1 MAKKPVASGNGMIP
15 KATAMNP
22 HAKGSEGT
30 MMPMPGG
37 KGYTYKDDKGMTC
50 HPISKKSILDD

>member
-1 MAKKPVASGNGMIP
+1 MAKKPVASGNGTIA

-30 MMPMPGG
+30 MMSMPGG
-37 KGYTYKDDKGMTC
+37 KGKSYKDDKGMTC
-50 HPISKKSILDD
+50 HPISGKSILD